1 MGTQL
6 QRDVADDLKKYLGQ
20 QTYAPSQQVA
30 TPSQSS
36 FAPTSQPF
44 NQQAATP
51 MANVPQDTGAE
62 VRNGLVKQAGNPYD
76 PSNPHIKTMQDAA
89 REYGVPYDVL
99 HGILKTESN
108 FDPKAKNPKSS
119 ATGMAQIIDS
129 TGKMLGVQD
138 RLNPID
144 SIYGAA
150 KYLRQ
155 NYDKIGNWPGS
166 IAAYEQGPGHVAQSG
181 ITNGKY
187 VDTVH
192 KNAGNPAGT
201 YGDDGA
207 VGDPVIY
214 GAPPSYARPSV
225 PSQQNPQPSLAGMNI
240 DQMKAVNE
248 ALPESTRSIH
258 TLRGNKEGWYNP
270 QQSREFATLGES
282 MRGQPGEVTYE
293 SMQKERIAT
302 DLAQAHRDAARI
314 TGELGNERS
323 RNELAWSERMEAG
336 SGKGTV
342 DPAKVLAN
350 VEGPGGP
357 TKPGETA
364 KDLTPEEAK
373 QAAEDQLEKEQEEI
387 KKRKTAT
394 LNRWYSTPA
403 NSGT

>member
-1 MGTQL
+1 MGIL
-6 QRDVADDLKKYLGQ
+6 DDFESSN
-20 QTYAPSQQVA
+20 P
-30 TPSQSS
+30 QS
-36 FAPTSQPF
+36 F
-44 NQQAATP
+44 NQQAASP
-51 MANVPQDTGAE
+51 VANVS
-62 VRNGLVKQAGNPYD
+62 NNPYD
-76 PSNPHIKTMQDAA
+76 PSNPFIKTMQDAA
-89 REYGVPYDVL
+89 KEHGVPYDVL

-119 ATGMAQIIDS
+119 ATGIAQIINS
-129 TGKMLGVQD
+129 TGKMLEVGD
-138 RLNPID
+138 RNNPTD

-155 NYDKIGNWPGS
+155 NYDKIGNWPGA
-166 IAAYEQGPGHVAQSG
+166 IAAYEQGPGHIAQSG

-192 KNAGNPAGT
+192 KNAGNPTGT
-201 YGDDGA
+201 YGDDSA
-207 VGDPVIY
+207 VGAPVTY
-214 GAPPSYARPSV
+214 GAPPSYARPSIS
-225 PSQQNPQPSLAGMNI
+225 SQQPQPSLAGMNI